1 MSVRKVP
8 EIIQMQPKLP
18 NIDLP
23 SFDGDV
29 LCWQSYHQSVKASV
43 VDNPSFAD
51 VQKLEYLMRP
61 SKGSAAE
68 AVKEFEVIQE
78 NYQPVLE
85 SLKERFGHPRLI
97 LDAHRRSLIH
107 LSHLKSEDALSM
119 RKFMIK

>member
-78 NYQPVLE
+78 NYQPVLV
-85 SLKERFGHPRLI
+85 
-97 LDAHRRSLIH
+97 
-107 LSHLKSEDALSM
+107 SEGTIWPSAVDS
-119 RKFMIK
+119 